1 MTDTERRVRKPGITR
16 RTRNLL
22 DDIRVALHSD
32 DWTITRVGPREIQVE
47 AVGINVY
54 PAAGDKAIVITAD
67 IGGDL
72 AADSNDA
79 EGWTFYG
86 WQLEE
91 MTFASGYS
99 RPGAWEYQSDGE
111 QRIKDRADV
120 VVAVLRWARDV
131 AGMRGVVLMSP
142 AELRARRLALGLSQR
157 GLADAAG
164 VAQNTVST
172 WETGTRRIPAG
183 VASEVEA
190 LEARAEALAKT
201 LVDEAA
207 GTSGIGEVVLR
218 VWPDDEAL
226 WAANP
231 ELRGLPTQVHHV
243 ATVRAAAR
251 LRATIPV
258 VRIEAATVQG

>member
-1 MTDTERRVRKPGITR
+1 MTDTERRVHKAGITR
-16 RTRNLL
+16 RTGNLL

-32 DWTITRVGPREIQVE
+32 DWTITQVGPGEIQVE

-54 PAAGDKAIVITAD
+54 PTDGDEAIVITAD
-67 IGGDL
+67 LGGDL
-72 AADSNDA
+72 AADSNEA
-79 EGWTFYG
+79 EGWIFLG
-86 WQLEE
+86 WHLEE
-91 MTFASGYS
+91 MTYRSGYS
-99 RPGAWEYQSDGE
+99 RPGAWEYQPDGE
-111 QRIKDRADV
+111 QRIEDRADV

-131 AGMRGVVLMSP
+131 AGRRGVALMSP

-157 GLADAAG
+157 GLADSAG

-190 LEARAEALAKT
+190 LEARAEDLTKT
-201 LVDEAA
+201 LVDEAL
-207 GTSGIGEVVLR
+207 GTPGIGEAVLR

-231 ELRGLPTQVHHV
+231 ALRGLPTQVHHV

-251 LRATIPV
+251 LRTTIPV
-258 VRIEAATVQG
+258 VRIEAA